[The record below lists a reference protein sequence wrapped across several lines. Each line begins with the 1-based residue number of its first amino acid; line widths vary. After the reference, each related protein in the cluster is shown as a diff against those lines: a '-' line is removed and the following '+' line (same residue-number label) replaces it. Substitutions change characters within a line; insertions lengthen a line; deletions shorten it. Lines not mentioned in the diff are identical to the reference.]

1 MDDSELLVC
10 RPGSFVRAGA
20 AAGFFVFMV
29 VAISSDVSSKSKIFS
44 LFDEKARSVVSYAL
58 SKSSCDRSSHD
69 VPALRHD
76 EDDEIDDDLKRNI
89 ITNKISKNHRLNN

>member
-29 VAISSDVSSKSKIFS
+29 AAVAISSDVSSKSKIFS

-58 SKSSCDRSSHD
+58 SKSSCDWSSHD

-76 EDDEIDDDLKRNI
+76 EDDEIDDDLKHN
-89 ITNKISKNHRLNN
+89 NKKH

>member
-10 RPGSFVRAGA
+10 LPGSFVRAGA

-29 VAISSDVSSKSKIFS
+29 SISSDVSSKSKIFS

-58 SKSSCDRSSHD
+58 SKSSCDWSSHD

-76 EDDEIDDDLKRNI
+76 EDDEIDDDLKHNI
-89 ITNKISKNHRLNN
+89 K